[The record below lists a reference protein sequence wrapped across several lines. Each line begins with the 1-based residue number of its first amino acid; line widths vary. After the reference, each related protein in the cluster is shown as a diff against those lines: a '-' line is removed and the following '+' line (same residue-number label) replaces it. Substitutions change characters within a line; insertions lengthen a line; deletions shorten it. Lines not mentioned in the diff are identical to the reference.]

1 MTAILDLADN
11 WLMLKRVELSVFVDN
26 EPALA
31 LYRSFGFVVEGTKK
45 FAAIRNGAYMDEY
58 LMARYQI

>member
-1 MTAILDLADN
+1 
-11 WLMLKRVELSVFVDN
+11 MLKRVELSVFVDN

-31 LYRSFGFVVEGTKK
+31 LYRSLGFVVEGTKK

-58 LMARYQI
+58 LMARYRI